1 MRVVLLHQFLFLENI
16 VDMLPY
22 SLLVTVKQRGHLV
35 STEPYRLVLQLHIK
49 LYAPVLRAVYLY
61 AFCSFSMVSSYYIT
75 LSISLSIQPCIWI
88 SPLQVHLLDNY
99 AFHDSR
105 HSLKAFHIFILLFA
119 Y

>member
-35 STEPYRLVLQLHIK
+35 NTEPYRLVLQLHIK

-75 LSISLSIQPCIWI
+75 LLSHFQYNLVSGFHLCRYISLIIMPFMIVDI
-88 SPLQVHLLDNY
+88 V
-99 AFHDSR
+99 
-105 HSLKAFHIFILLFA
+105 
-119 Y
+119 

>member
-61 AFCSFSMVSSYYIT
+61 GILFFLHGFFFNYMCIVILQIFTQSPTYAVRLRARNEAFTI
-75 LSISLSIQPCIWI
+75 
-88 SPLQVHLLDNY
+88 
-99 AFHDSR
+99 
-105 HSLKAFHIFILLFA
+105 
-119 Y
+119 